1 MSQFLDPKTAL
12 EHLSTYE
19 DRDGLSA
26 AQLMSSI
33 KHGGLTYNDFL
44 LLPGHI
50 DFPASVVSTESRI
63 TRRVVLKTPF
73 MSSPMD
79 TVTEKAMAINM
90 ALLGGIG
97 VIHYNQPAEE
107 QAAMVR
113 AVKRHENGFISDPV
127 VLGPDDTVADV
138 LDIKARLGFCGIP
151 ITSTGSLGG
160 QLLGIVTS
168 RDIQFHDPSTPLKT
182 IMTTD
187 LVTAPSGVTLL
198 EANNVLRDCKKGK
211 LPIVDAS
218 GRLVSLLARSD
229 LLKNQNFPLSS
240 KRPDSKQLYAAA
252 AIGTRLADRDRLALL
267 VEAGLDIVI
276 LDSSQGNSIYQIE
289 MIQWIKQKWPDL
301 EVVAGN
307 VVTREQAAKL
317 IHAGADALRVGMG
330 SGSICIT
337 QEVMAVGRPQATAVY
352 QVAEFASK
360 FGVPVIADGGI
371 SNVGHIVKALAMGA
385 SAVMMGGLLAGTEE
399 APGEYFYHEG
409 KRVKAYRGMGSI
421 EAMEQ
426 RSVGAKAPG
435 PQPVRQGKGGP
446 KVNGAKETGNAAT
459 ARYFSETSAVK
470 VAQGVSGDVQDKGS
484 IHKFLP
490 VSVETGLLTFVEKR
504 YLHTGLQHSLQD
516 AGQQSIAALQEAP
529 AGQTCSNVDTA
540 SSASVVDVFHLNTS
554 PSHRRQKWNLTQRA
568 PESWFEGGLQRP
580 YRDDMTPKTLQILVL
595 WLPFAIASLVKAVPV
610 VQTTSGKVKGKAVSN
625 TTNAYL
631 GIPYAQPPVGPLR
644 FLAPRPLLTPSTTRN
659 ATAFGLSCIQLGANP
674 PDPSPSGEDCLTIN
688 VWTSPSLSPRLKPVL
703 IWIYGGGWNSGQSG
717 SALNDLTSW
726 STSHPEVVFVSFNYR
741 LNVFGYANSP
751 AIPNKDTNA
760 GLRDQRT
767 AVEWVVTNIAAFG
780 GNPAQI
786 TLGGQSSGAG
796 SIAAYLYAYESRPLI
811 RGTILMSGQASMA
824 LTPPPIPIVGLPAAG
839 PNPFPNIASAVGCP
853 LQGQDYKAQLDCVRT
868 KSVAQLTDALNST
881 NTLGI
886 APFVDNTT
894 LFSKSEYK
902 SRGRAGKFAKI
913 PLLTGTTDNEG
924 DILVVDRT
932 TNTLNETL
940 SDLLTLSVFRCY
952 DSQQSA

>member
-1 MSQFLDPKTAL
+1 
-12 EHLSTYE
+12 
-19 DRDGLSA
+19 
-26 AQLMSSI
+26 
-33 KHGGLTYNDFL
+33 
-44 LLPGHI
+44 
-50 DFPASVVSTESRI
+50 
-63 TRRVVLKTPF
+63 
-73 MSSPMD
+73 
-79 TVTEKAMAINM
+79 
-90 ALLGGIG
+90 
-97 VIHYNQPAEE
+97 
-107 QAAMVR
+107 
-113 AVKRHENGFISDPV
+113 
-127 VLGPDDTVADV
+127 
-138 LDIKARLGFCGIP
+138 
-151 ITSTGSLGG
+151 
-160 QLLGIVTS
+160 
-168 RDIQFHDPSTPLKT
+168 
-182 IMTTD
+182 
-187 LVTAPSGVTLL
+187 
-198 EANNVLRDCKKGK
+198 
-211 LPIVDAS
+211 
-218 GRLVSLLARSD
+218 
-229 LLKNQNFPLSS
+229 
-240 KRPDSKQLYAAA
+240 
-252 AIGTRLADRDRLALL
+252 
-267 VEAGLDIVI
+267 
-276 LDSSQGNSIYQIE
+276 
-289 MIQWIKQKWPDL
+289 
-301 EVVAGN
+301 
-307 VVTREQAAKL
+307 
-317 IHAGADALRVGMG
+317 
-330 SGSICIT
+330 
-337 QEVMAVGRPQATAVY
+337 
-352 QVAEFASK
+352 
-360 FGVPVIADGGI
+360 
-371 SNVGHIVKALAMGA
+371 
-385 SAVMMGGLLAGTEE
+385 
-399 APGEYFYHEG
+399 
-409 KRVKAYRGMGSI
+409 
-421 EAMEQ
+421 
-426 RSVGAKAPG
+426 
-435 PQPVRQGKGGP
+435 
-446 KVNGAKETGNAAT
+446 
-459 ARYFSETSAVK
+459 
-470 VAQGVSGDVQDKGS
+470 
-484 IHKFLP
+484 
-490 VSVETGLLTFVEKR
+490 
-504 YLHTGLQHSLQD
+504 
-516 AGQQSIAALQEAP
+516 
-529 AGQTCSNVDTA
+529 
-540 SSASVVDVFHLNTS
+540 
-554 PSHRRQKWNLTQRA
+554 
-568 PESWFEGGLQRP
+568 
-580 YRDDMTPKTLQILVL
+580 MTPKTLQILVL

-952 DSQQSA
+952 DSQQSKYSSSLVSVYRYRYMAIFRALSPPPLRSWHASDQIVLFNAFPGLASAATEYLQKAWSAFVVNPSDGLLSLGWKKYNGPGSSTLVDIFNNSTDLQNPIQLEDPASFDSRCAGLGLGL